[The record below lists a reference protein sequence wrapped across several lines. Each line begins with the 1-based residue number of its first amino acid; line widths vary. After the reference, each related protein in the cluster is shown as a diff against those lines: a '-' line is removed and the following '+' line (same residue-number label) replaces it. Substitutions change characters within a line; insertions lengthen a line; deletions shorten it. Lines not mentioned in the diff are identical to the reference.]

1 MMSSGFKAQ
10 DLFSGASAKSSRSKG
25 ICRLL
30 LACFL
35 FVAPCLPPLV
45 HWSPAHAEEYTFD
58 ISEVEKKPYYFSG
71 YLEFIPSLIG
81 FDKNSSLYKLNFYD
95 RTTGATTDQ
104 YRAGVQLEGSLEKD
118 IFKLYA
124 KTYAS
129 YINVDQGEITKF
141 NIMEGY
147 GSLKPSSSLT
157 FDFGKKTLNW
167 GKGYAWNPAAFLD
180 KPKDPNDPELSR
192 EGIIVA
198 SADYTKSF
206 TGPLKTFS
214 FTPVLVPVY
223 SDVND
228 DFGEVDHLNGAAKFY
243 FLLYN
248 TDIDL
253 MFLTGG
259 SRTTRYGFDFSRNI
273 TANLEVHGEFS
284 LINGYQKRYT
294 DSNGIVNQTTYNAK
308 NYLIGLRYLTEK
320 DTTFIAE
327 YYHNGTGFSAGEME
341 DYFSFIDKGYN
352 RYITTG
358 NVSQL
363 NKAEVLFQSGYGKMN
378 PAKNYL
384 YLRVSQKEP
393 FDIVYYTP
401 AVTFIANVD
410 DKSFSITPELMYTGV
425 TNLELR
431 LATAIISGTRGSE
444 YGEKQND
451 YKIEFRARYYF

>member
-1 MMSSGFKAQ
+1 
-10 DLFSGASAKSSRSKG
+10 
-25 ICRLL
+25 
-30 LACFL
+30 
-35 FVAPCLPPLV
+35 
-45 HWSPAHAEEYTFD
+45 
-58 ISEVEKKPYYFSG
+58 
-71 YLEFIPSLIG
+71 
-81 FDKNSSLYKLNFYD
+81 
-95 RTTGATTDQ
+95 
-104 YRAGVQLEGSLEKD
+104 
-118 IFKLYA
+118 
-124 KTYAS
+124 
-129 YINVDQGEITKF
+129 
-141 NIMEGY
+141 
-147 GSLKPSSSLT
+147 
-157 FDFGKKTLNW
+157 LNW

-180 KPKDPNDPELSR
+180 KPKDPNDPELAR
-192 EGIIVA
+192 EGIIVV

-320 DTTFIAE
+320 DTTFIVE
-327 YYHNGTGFSAGEME
+327 YYHSGTGFSAGEME

-352 RYITTG
+352 RYVTTG

-363 NKAEVLFQSGYGKMN
+363 NKAAVLLQSGYGKMN

-410 DKSFSITPELMYTGV
+410 DKSFSITPELMYTGI

-444 YGEKQND
+444 FGEKQND